1 MEQIYISV
9 EFFHKNVF
17 YYKEMFKF
25 INLIINKQIIINFE
39 VLKEQLL
46 KISIIANIKKKNE
59 NIPMKNV
66 ISILRFL
73 FGK

>member
-9 EFFHKNVF
+9 EFFHKYVF

-46 KISIIANIKKKNE
+46 KISIIAYIQ
-59 NIPMKNV
+59 
-66 ISILRFL
+66 LL
-73 FGK
+73 QTY